1 MSFLDIFFDF
11 DFLSTG
17 SIIDSM
23 STLELRNRIK
33 SINYEKNLRKLLG
46 WEDFDARILRKSAG
60 ILKGVLK
67 KSGVA
72 YQREMRKEWET
83 RIKKLERLSKK

>member
-1 MSFLDIFFDF
+1 ME
-11 DFLSTG
+11 
-17 SIIDSM
+17 SM
-23 STLELRNRIK
+23 DTSELKNRTK

-46 WEDFDARILRKSAG
+46 WEDSDTRILRKSAG
-60 ILKGVLK
+60 MLKGVLK

-83 RIKKLERLSKK
+83 RVKKLERLSKK